1 MRVPRKIHLP
11 FGWDITVKQ
20 LSQEALNEYA
30 DDHVYGLWEIDTRT
44 IYLSKDLSFTQKIDT
59 LLHECD
65 HALNDCRAAALQR
78 AGIFQRAQKAR
89 KKAKRG

>member
-1 MRVPRKIHLP
+1 MRVPRIIQLP

-20 LSQEALNEYA
+20 LSQKALNEYA

-44 IYLSKDLSFTQKIDT
+44 IYLSKDLPFTQKIDI

-65 HALNDCRAAALQR
+65 HALNDLRHAALQR
-78 AGIFQRAQKAR
+78 AGIYERAQKDR
-89 KKAKRG
+89 KRAKRG